1 MTKNNETFFGSQC
14 MFVCDQITLGVLD
27 VNENV
32 IRKLGYS
39 REEITGVKLHEI
51 GKRVTLQDLGIK
63 PEIPGSDPVEE
74 VWKLKKKDGSFVP
87 VQFSSH
93 MINFKGSPS
102 KLIVAHDISSISE
115 KKNKYSELLSAPVG
129 FQDFPMAEI
138 EWSPDLRVLRW
149 SKKAEELFGWT
160 QSEAIQNE
168 ELLKG
173 FIHPDDRV
181 FVQQEL
187 KDTIRQRK
195 KNASLVNR
203 NITKTGEVISC
214 EWYNSFLFNDKG
226 DVVSIYS
233 LVTDVTTRVEAME
246 RSLRVM
252 ESYRDL
258 FDSISDAIYLVN
270 DEGLIVGANKGVE
283 STYGYDPDW
292 LIGKEYKVLAA
303 PGKFIPDRIFEIA
316 NNPEQFDG
324 SAKYDGWG
332 KKSNGEVFPT
342 ELLVNMGSYFGQEV
356 LIIIERDISDRKIAE
371 EELQKREQLLGELF
385 NTSPLGIALLNEHLE
400 VMEVN
405 KGFESLFGHEKE
417 EILGLELDR
426 LIVPEEFLEEA
437 KKLSYTPKVKEVY
450 GQRLKKN
457 GELVDVMIY
466 SVPIFLDGKMIHKY
480 GIYVDISDRKRSE
493 EELRN
498 SLKEKEVLLAEIHHR
513 VKNNLA
519 VITGLLELQTY
530 NVENHNAESI
540 LRESQ
545 MRIHSIAMV
554 HEKLYH
560 NERLSE
566 IKIHNYIHELAAV
579 VEKTMGNRNTK
590 VEISYDLDPVSLE
603 ITQAI
608 PCGLLLNEVLTNSFK
623 HAFDGREQG
632 TLSIDF
638 KTNNNGELTFR
649 ITDDGV
655 GFDPNMIK
663 GSRKS
668 LGMKLIRTLSKQLN
682 ATMNIDS
689 GEEGSRFE
697 FSFKKLN

>member
-1 MTKNNETFFGSQC
+1 MGKSKETFFGSQC
-14 MFVCDQITLGVLD
+14 MFVCDQISLSILD
-27 VNENV
+27 LNEV
-32 IRKLGYS
+32 ALEKLGYS
-39 REEITGVKLHEI
+39 RQEITGVRLHEI
-51 GKRVTLQDLGIK
+51 GERITLQDMGV
-63 PEIPGSDPVEE
+63 ESVTPGTDPVEE
-74 VWKLKKKDGSFVP
+74 VWKLRTKEDRYVP

-93 MINFKGSPS
+93 IINFNGRPS
-102 KLIVAHDISSISE
+102 KLIVAHDISEIIE
-115 KKNKYSELLSAPVG
+115 RDLNYTELLSSPVG

-138 EWSPDLRVLRW
+138 EWNPDLKILRW
-149 SKKAEELFGWT
+149 SKKAEELFGWK
-160 QSEAIQNE
+160 QDEAIGMDG
-168 ELLKG
+168 LLQG
-173 FIHPDDRV
+173 FIHPDDRA
-181 FVQQEL
+181 FVQQEINE
-187 KDTIRQRK
+187 TILHQK

-203 NITKTGEVISC
+203 NITKSGEVISC
-214 EWYNSFLFNDKG
+214 EWYNSFLFDDKG
-226 DVVSIYS
+226 EVVSIYS

-270 DEGLIVGANKGVE
+270 EEGIILGANKGIE

-292 LIGKEYKVLAA
+292 LIGKQYEILAA
-303 PGKFIPDRIFEIA
+303 PGKFIPDRIFEIIEH
-316 NNPEQFDG
+316 PGKFDG
-324 SAKYDGWG
+324 SAKYEGWG

-342 ELLVNMGSYFGQEV
+342 EMLVNTGSYFGQDV

-371 EELQKREQLLGELF
+371 EELQKREQLLSELF
-385 NTSPLGIALLNEHLE
+385 KTSPLGIALLNEHLE
-400 VMEVN
+400 VVEVN
-405 KGFESLFGHEKE
+405 EGFERLFGYENN
-417 EILGLELDR
+417 EIEGLELDR
-426 LIVPEEFLEEA
+426 LIVPSELHDEA
-437 KKLSYTPKVKEVY
+437 RKLSYTPRIKEVY
-450 GQRLKKN
+450 GQRLKKS

-480 GIYVDISDRKRSE
+480 GIYVDISDRKKSE

-530 NVENHNAESI
+530 NVDNQNAENI

-566 IKIHNYIHELAAV
+566 IKIHNYILELASV
-579 VEKTMGNRNTK
+579 VGKTMGDRQTK
-590 VEISYDLDPVSLE
+590 IDINYDLDPVSLQ

-623 HAFDGREQG
+623 HAFEGRSEG
-632 TLSIDF
+632 EMSIEF
-638 KTNNNGELTFR
+638 KHTEDDQLTFR
-649 ITDDGV
+649 IRDNGI
-655 GFDPNMIK
+655 GFDPDMVRK
-663 GSRKS
+663 SGKS
-668 LGMKLIRTLSKQLN
+668 LGMRLIRTLSKQLH
-682 ATMNIDS
+682 ASMDIISDES
-689 GEEGSRFE
+689 GSEFK
-697 FSFKKLN
+697 FSFMKLN